1 MSRFVV
7 DSWGWIEYL
16 DGSKAGKRVA
26 NMIDDGAEIFTHV
39 VTIAEVVSKYE
50 QRRKDGEG
58 PKKVIATLS
67 RIVNSND
74 EDALG
79 VGKLHSIVKR
89 SHPNFSL
96 ADAFVLHA
104 ARSLKAKVLTGDPDF
119 KGIDDAV
126 LLA

>member
-1 MSRFVV
+1 
-7 DSWGWIEYL
+7 
-16 DGSKAGKRVA
+16 
-26 NMIDDGAEIFTHV
+26 
-39 VTIAEVVSKYE
+39 
-50 QRRKDGEG
+50 
-58 PKKVIATLS
+58 
-67 RIVNSND
+67 VNSND
-74 EDALG
+74 EDALE
-79 VGKLHSIVKR
+79 VGKLHSTVKR